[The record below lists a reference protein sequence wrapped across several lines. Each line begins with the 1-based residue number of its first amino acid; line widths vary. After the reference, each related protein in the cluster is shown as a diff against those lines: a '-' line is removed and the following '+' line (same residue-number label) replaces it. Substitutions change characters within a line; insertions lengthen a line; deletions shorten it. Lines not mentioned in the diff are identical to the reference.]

1 MSRYIQKNKR
11 SLGGLILPLFFL
23 LALGVLSVGAFPGW
37 IKPVYSL
44 PGDLC
49 DTGAPC
55 DSGPLAT
62 ACNVCNGE
70 FCAFNQVA
78 DQFQCAIDN
87 GAGPNF
93 DPAATPNPAC
103 PLGDPTQPGCWTTC
117 EEILNINGNP
127 GFCETPSCSPN
138 DSFCD
143 GISGGRPGDSNE
155 CRAGVCLPFSTPD
168 PENPSGCDYTLT
180 PDASLDCR
188 NCIPEGLATLENCGN
203 GICEPDE
210 GEGCETCSI
219 DCRTPGY
226 DGTCLVIP
234 DDQAQLDAICVD
246 PPAIIFPGP
255 PYPNGGQFPG
265 QVCEDGNL
273 CTTNVCNT
281 SGTCD
286 VTELGCEP
294 DADFCCPAGCAAP
307 TGSSCREVTGAP
319 IPGCDPDCYV
329 PEQCVPT
336 PSPTPPP
343 VFAGCLQGSGG
354 WGEKDGPGCDGFACS
369 LNTAPSVPSHGMALA
384 LLASLGAAAF
394 LTFRKRH
401 G

>member
-1 MSRYIQKNKR
+1 MNIKR
-11 SLGGLILPLFFL
+11 RKTSIYDKWINLTPIIALALL
-23 LALGVLSVGAFPGW
+23 LAPIKASAVPGA
-37 IKPVYSL
+37 S
-44 PGDLC
+44 C
-49 DTGAPC
+49 DPNAPSAC
-55 DSGPLAT
+55 D
-62 ACNVCNGE
+62 VCNLE
-70 FCAFNQVA
+70 SCVNVLDPVA
-78 DQFQCAIDN
+78 VDFRCVN
-87 GAGPNF
+87 GNGSA
-93 DPAATPNPAC
+93 DPAATPTPAC
-103 PLGDPTQPGCWTTC
+103 PLVAEAPGCWTTC
-117 EEILNINGNP
+117 TEIPIGD
-127 GFCETPSCSPN
+127 GFEQAECAPT
-138 DSFCD
+138 DSFCN
-143 GISGGRPGDSNE
+143 GISGGTESNQ
-155 CRAGVCLPFSTPD
+155 CRVGVCLDNPD
-168 PENPSGCDYTLT
+168 FDPLNPSGCDYTLE
-180 PDASLDCR
+180 PDNSTECR

-226 DGTCLVIP
+226 DGECLVVP
-234 DDQAQLDAICVD
+234 ADQQQLDAICVD
-246 PPAIIFPGP
+246 PAGIVFPGP
-255 PYPNGGQFPG
+255 PYPNSNQFPG

-294 DADFCCPAGCAAP
+294 DADFCCPSGCSAP
-307 TGSSCREVTGAP
+307 TSGDCRDDAGAA

-354 WGEKDGPGCDGFACS
+354 WGEKGGPGCGGFACS
-369 LNTAPSVPSHGMALA
+369 LNTRLNVPSHGLALSLMSALA
-384 LLASLGAAAF
+384 LAGFLSL
-394 LTFRKRH
+394 RKRQ